1 MSSNSAKSSKLS
13 KPLLPQS
20 FLQKLKA
27 DTSTAI
33 SVTQKGSFSY
43 TPEGHEV
50 RMKMRNWQRP
60 WSPDAVE
67 LDDPP
72 HFLGGGNMWHY
83 MVSSGDVIAVAEFL
97 YFGATPDLED
107 PTDGATPL
115 WVVSKEI
122 ANITEH
128 QNGPFIDIVKS
139 LTELTPVRMT
149 KENVLRRLGWIVRML
164 VEQHADVHKTAND
177 LSILQLAYNAQRW
190 DHIVLLIKHGARPS
204 RDFHFASSADERR
217 ISSLVEINRN
227 SPRPP
232 RICPC
237 WSGKTIGDCHATLLP
252 YPLKYLCVCGSGK
265 TYERCCH
272 SKNAVVLEQ
281 WDPIRNRVKHD
292 YEAQLNNPHRQA
304 RERMDATALM
314 VQQMLAKSEGVDA
327 DHASVV
333 LPLTAELDIQ
343 RRAEANRTVLE
354 ELSSRGVLD
363 PAFAYVWRKAGFCPQ
378 PVARKFSKVICED
391 QQKRWND
398 IVDEYIASGQD
409 SRTGREIERAAKIG
423 PWNGALWRSCEGPG
437 CTVIED
443 DSLTLKRC
451 TRCKIAVYCSTD
463 CQQSAWKHQHKTQCS
478 DAIEQRLPSQ
488 EAIARY
494 FREGGHIASLTPAM
508 RAVFAKF
515 MEETNFLYEMM
526 RPSLPTPSTR

>member
-1 MSSNSAKSSKLS
+1 
-13 KPLLPQS
+13 
-20 FLQKLKA
+20 
-27 DTSTAI
+27 
-33 SVTQKGSFSY
+33 
-43 TPEGHEV
+43 
-50 RMKMRNWQRP
+50 
-60 WSPDAVE
+60 
-67 LDDPP
+67 
-72 HFLGGGNMWHY
+72 MWHY

-128 QNGPFIDIVKS
+128 QNGPFINIVKS

-164 VEQHADVHKTAND
+164 VEQHADVHKTANN

-232 RICPC
+232 RVCPC

-281 WDPIRNRVKHD
+281 WDPIRNRIKHD

-314 VQQMLAKSEGVDA
+314 VQRMLAKSEAVDA

-343 RRAEANRTVLE
+343 RRVEANRTVLE

-378 PVARKFSKVICED
+378 YVSFKHCWTSPALTAYIADQSRGNSARSFARINKSDGMTSSMSTLLQDKILVQDAKLNALPRLARGTVHFGGPAKDLVAR
-391 QQKRWND
+391 
-398 IVDEYIASGQD
+398 
-409 SRTGREIERAAKIG
+409 
-423 PWNGALWRSCEGPG
+423 
-437 CTVIED
+437 
-443 DSLTLKRC
+443 
-451 TRCKIAVYCSTD
+451 
-463 CQQSAWKHQHKTQCS
+463 
-478 DAIEQRLPSQ
+478 
-488 EAIARY
+488 
-494 FREGGHIASLTPAM
+494 
-508 RAVFAKF
+508 
-515 MEETNFLYEMM
+515 
-526 RPSLPTPSTR
+526 